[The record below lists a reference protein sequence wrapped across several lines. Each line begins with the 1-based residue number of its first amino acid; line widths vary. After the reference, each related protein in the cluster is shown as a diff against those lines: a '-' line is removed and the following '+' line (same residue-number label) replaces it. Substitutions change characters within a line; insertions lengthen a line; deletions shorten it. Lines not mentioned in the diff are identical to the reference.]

1 MTLVDHFRT
10 LQRYETWANDL
21 ALASLESVP
30 QAARG
35 GTQFVRAV
43 QVLAHNQLARK
54 VWLARI
60 NGRTEKVDDWFPQWP
75 IADLRKACAEA
86 DAAWSA
92 FLADLKD
99 ADLAR
104 AIRYSS
110 SEGTG
115 YESTLAEIMTHV
127 YNHSTY
133 HRGQIARLVSEAGG
147 KRAASDFIGMSRRPA
162 AH

>member
-54 VWLARI
+54 VSPTCAKPAPRPTPPGPPSSPISRTPTSPAR
-60 NGRTEKVDDWFPQWP
+60 
-75 IADLRKACAEA
+75 
-86 DAAWSA
+86 SA
-92 FLADLKD
+92 IQA
-99 ADLAR
+99 AR
-104 AIRYSS
+104 A
-110 SEGTG
+110 
-115 YESTLAEIMTHV
+115 
-127 YNHSTY
+127 
-133 HRGQIARLVSEAGG
+133 
-147 KRAASDFIGMSRRPA
+147 RATRAPSPRS
-162 AH
+162 

>member
-1 MTLVDHFRT
+1 MTLPDHFRT

-21 ALASLESVP
+21 AIASLESVP
-30 QAARG
+30 QASRG

-60 NGRTEKVDDWFPQWP
+60 HGRTEKVEDWFPLWSIP
-75 IADLRKACAEA
+75 ELRKACAEA
-86 DAAWSA
+86 DASWSA
-92 FLADLKD
+92 FLGTLQE

-104 AIRYSS
+104 AVRYSS

-115 YESTLAEIMTHV
+115 YESTLAEILTHV

-133 HRGQIARLVSEAGG
+133 HRGQVARLVSEAGG
-147 KRAASDFIGMSRRPA
+147 KRAATDFIGMSRRPA